1 MKIKKG
7 LPPGYIPVREDIRPL
22 VEKMHEIDPAD
33 LKELDAFMDY
43 LQKGPEEF
51 QETEPEEGKSS
62 RKMRPPAAIRRKLKQ
77 TRDNRS
83 FQSPARAPYL
93 CRVKRH
99 FLFTASFIKTA

>member
-62 RKMRPPAAIRRKLKQ
+62 RIYEFMNGGLKKDE
-77 TRDNRS
+77 TPGSD
-83 FQSPARAPYL
+83 SPEAE
-93 CRVKRH
+93 
-99 FLFTASFIKTA
+99 TDQG